1 MAKVMLVDDL
11 TFTRLMQK
19 DILEPAGHEI
29 IAQAQN
35 GVQAVEKYKELME
48 AGNKPDVVIMDIT
61 MPEMN
66 GLEATKKI
74 LEMDPDA
81 KIIICSAMGQQKIII
96 EAIEI
101 GVKDFIVKP
110 IKEERLL
117 SAIDKAL
124 RG

>member
-1 MAKVMLVDDL
+1 
-11 TFTRLMQK
+11 
-19 DILEPAGHEI
+19 
-29 IAQAQN
+29 
-35 GVQAVEKYKELME
+35 
-48 AGNKPDVVIMDIT
+48 
-61 MPEMN
+61 
-66 GLEATKKI
+66 
-74 LEMDPDA
+74 MDPDA